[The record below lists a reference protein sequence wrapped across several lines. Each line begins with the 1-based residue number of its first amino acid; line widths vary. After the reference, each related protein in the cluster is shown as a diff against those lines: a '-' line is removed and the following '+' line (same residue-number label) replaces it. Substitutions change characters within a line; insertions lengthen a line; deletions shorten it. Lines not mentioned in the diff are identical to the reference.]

1 MYSDNQLYEYV
12 GKKILESRV
21 LPHRKIT
28 QMELANFIGVT
39 FQQIQK
45 YEKATNRIP
54 LSSLLKISK
63 YTKKPLK
70 FFLPLEHTGY
80 TLDKP
85 VELTPADTDP
95 DVREFIETQVFKN
108 P

>member
-1 MYSDNQLYEYV
+1 MYNDNQLYEYV
-12 GKKILESRV
+12 GKRILESRS

-28 QMELANFIGVT
+28 QSELGKLIGVT

-45 YEKATNRIP
+45 YEKAVN
-54 LSSLLKISK
+54 SSLLKISK
-63 YTKKPLK
+63 HTKKPLT
-70 FFLPLEHTGY
+70 FFLPLEHASY

-95 DVREFIETQVFKN
+95 DVREFIENNVFRN

>member
-1 MYSDNQLYEYV
+1 MYNDNQLYEYV
-12 GKKILESRV
+12 GKRILESRS

-28 QMELANFIGVT
+28 QSELC
-39 FQQIQK
+39 
-45 YEKATNRIP
+45 
-54 LSSLLKISK
+54 SLLKISK
-63 YTKKPLK
+63 HTKKPLT
-70 FFLPLEHTGY
+70 FFLPLEHASY

-95 DVREFIETQVFKN
+95 DVREFIENNVFRN

>member
-1 MYSDNQLYEYV
+1 MYNNNQLYEYV
-12 GKKILESRV
+12 GKRILESRS

-28 QMELANFIGVT
+28 QSELGKLIGVT

-45 YEKATNRIP
+45 YEKAVNRVP
-54 LSSLLKISK
+54 LCSLLKISK
-63 YTKKPLK
+63 HTKKPLT
-70 FFLPLEHTGY
+70 FFLPLEHASY

-95 DVREFIETQVFKN
+95 DVREFIENNVFRN

>member
-1 MYSDNQLYEYV
+1 MYNDDQLYEYV
-12 GKKILESRV
+12 GKKILESRS

-28 QMELANFIGVT
+28 QMELAKFIGVT

-45 YEKATNRIP
+45 YEKATNRVP
-54 LSSLLKISK
+54 LNSLLKISK
-63 YTKKPLK
+63 YTKKPLA
-70 FFLPLEHTGY
+70 FFLPLEHAGY

-95 DVREFIETQVFKN
+95 DVREFIETQVFRN